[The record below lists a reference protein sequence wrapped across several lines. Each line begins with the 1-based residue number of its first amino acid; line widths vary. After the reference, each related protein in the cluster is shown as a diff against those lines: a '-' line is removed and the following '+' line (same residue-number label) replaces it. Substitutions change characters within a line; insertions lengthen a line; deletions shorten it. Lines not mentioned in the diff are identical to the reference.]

1 MSPKKVFA
9 TFWEM
14 ELSELRKKKKKCTP
28 KKFLVFSLKMFFLN
42 LWGSDFVATLIFF
55 QKKDF
60 FIFRELELFK
70 ESYYI
75 SGGNFRSPEN
85 ISYISANGTS

>member
-1 MSPKKVFA
+1 MFPQKVFP

-14 ELSELRKKKKKCTP
+14 ELFELRKKKKKFTP
-28 KKFLVFSLKMFFLN
+28 KKFLVFSLKMFFLYLRSSN
-42 LWGSDFVATLIFF
+42 FVATLNFL
-55 QKKDF
+55 QKKGF

-70 ESYYI
+70 ESSYI

-85 ISYISANGTS
+85 VSYISANGIS